1 MENAFS
7 LISMSFVQNII
18 YPIMPVSIQNL
29 MISGFG
35 YQWYRRRF
43 GGAFKSFLE
52 EVKARELFAHEQWS
66 DYQTEMLRKIL
77 VHAYRNVPFYR
88 EKYTNSGILQ
98 SDLQNIKLSEL
109 KHLPYLEKDD
119 LRRFGT
125 SLLLSEKRSKGIF
138 ISSSGSTGT
147 PTKIYLPIYFHQK
160 WTAVME
166 ARVRNWA
173 GVNKDTPRGM
183 IGGRRI
189 IKGASAS
196 APYYRYNFFERQ
208 TYLSAYHISSNSV
221 DNYLEGIIDN
231 RVEYLTG
238 YAMSIYLLSRFIAE
252 RGLTAPKLT
261 AVITSS
267 EKLTHE
273 MRRTIEEVFQCRVF
287 DSYSGCEACGLISET
302 PEGIMVVSPD
312 AGIMEFI
319 DFEGNYVN
327 PGETG
332 EIVSTGLINY
342 DQPLIR
348 YRIGDLARVSK
359 DQSPVNGRHMLRI
372 DEIEGRIED
381 TVTTPDGR
389 VMVRFHSVFV
399 DIPGL
404 KSGQVIQH
412 SYTKFTIKLI
422 IEKGVYNKEISENT
436 LKNRLISQIGIVD
449 VIFDYPDRL
458 IHSSSGKVK
467 AVISELH

>member
-1 MENAFS
+1 MERAAS
-7 LISMSFVQNII
+7 LTPMSFVQNII
-18 YPIMPVSIQNL
+18 YPIMPVPVQNL

-43 GGAFKSFLE
+43 GGAFTAYLK
-52 EVKARELFAHEQWS
+52 EVKEREFFTHEKWA
-66 DYQTEMLRKIL
+66 DYQTEILRKIL

-88 EKYTNSGILQ
+88 EKYKDSGILE
-98 SDLQNIKLSEL
+98 SDLQNINLSEL

-125 SLLLSEKRSKGIF
+125 SSLLSAGRSKGIF

-147 PTKIYLPIYFHQK
+147 PTRIYLPRYFHQK
-160 WTAVME
+160 WTALME

-173 GVNKDTPRGM
+173 GVDKDTPRGM
-183 IGGRRI
+183 IGGRKI

-196 APYYRYNFFERQ
+196 PPYYRYNFFERQ
-208 TYLSAYHISSNSV
+208 TYLSAYHISSVYV
-221 DNYLEGIIDN
+221 DNYLEGIVN
-231 RVEYLTG
+231 NKVEYLTG

-252 RGLTAPKLT
+252 KGLTAPKLK

-267 EKLTHE
+267 EKLTPE
-273 MRRTIEEVFQCRVF
+273 MRRTIEDVFQCRVF

-302 PEGIMVVSPD
+302 PEGILVVSPD

-319 DFEGNYVN
+319 DSKGNYVN

-332 EIVSTGLINY
+332 EVVSTGLINY

-359 DQSPVNGRHMLRI
+359 NQSPVNGRHMLRI

-381 TVTTPDGR
+381 AVITSDGR
-389 VMVRFHSVFV
+389 VMVRFHRVFV

-412 SYTKFTIKLI
+412 SYTKFTIKLLV
-422 IEKGVYNKEISENT
+422 EMEAYDRMKGEATIRK
-436 LKNRLISQIGIVD
+436 RLMSQVGVAD
-449 VIFDYPDRL
+449 VTFDYSDRL
-458 IHSSSGKVK
+458 IQSSGGKVK
-467 AVISELH
+467 AVISELR